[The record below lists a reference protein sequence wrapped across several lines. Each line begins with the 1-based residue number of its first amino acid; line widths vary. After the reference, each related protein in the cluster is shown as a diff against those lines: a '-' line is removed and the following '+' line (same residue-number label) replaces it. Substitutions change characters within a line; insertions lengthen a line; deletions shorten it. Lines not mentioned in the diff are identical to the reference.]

1 MSGTAMSEDDVVA
14 WFAGDFAEAKPLTAG
29 PHVLA
34 SLPATGDIAVA
45 RGLLTGR
52 DVDKA
57 LQDMIRLKQR
67 FGGSIDPKSLND
79 SDLEE
84 YLAAIKNKPE
94 LGVTTVATVALRKSQ
109 WTPKPGDNK
118 NVPDKFIKYLDILSK
133 APCME
138 VVDVSDQSV
147 SYREQNYSELI
158 KKAADLLKQGIE
170 GDVDVTRIVD
180 SLTSLAQ
187 GLTTSVK
194 KTDSICV
201 LSQNAIPLEP
211 ARPGYLVYLTQ
222 ATMKL
227 SKDGKAEVYESTLT
241 VYWMKLRFSTEMWT
255 SGFYRVIGKQAYE
268 DAHDW
273 FEAIDTP
280 IPAGAPRLCF

>member
-1 MSGTAMSEDDVVA
+1 MNEDEVVA
-14 WFAGDFAEAKPLTAG
+14 WFGADVKTLSAG
-29 PHVLA
+29 PSLVA
-34 SLPATGDIAVA
+34 KLPATGDLAVA
-45 RGLLTGR
+45 RGLLTGGNVENALR
-52 DVDKA
+52 DMV
-57 LQDMIRLKQR
+57 RLKQR
-67 FGGSIDPKSLND
+67 FGGRIDPKSMND

-94 LGVTTVATVALRKSQ
+94 LGVTTVATVALRKSG
-109 WTPKPGDNK
+109 WTPTPGDNR

-138 VVDVSDQSV
+138 VIDVSDQSV
-147 SYREQNYSELI
+147 SYRERNYNDLI

-170 GDVDVTRIVD
+170 GEVDVNRIVD

-273 FEAIDTP
+273 FQAIDTP
-280 IPAGAPRLCF
+280 IPAGAPTLCFEV

>member
-1 MSGTAMSEDDVVA
+1 MPGTIMNEDAVVA
-14 WFAGDFAEAKPLTAG
+14 WFRGDVRTLTAG
-29 PHVLA
+29 PSLVA
-34 SLPATGDIAVA
+34 NLPATGDLAVA
-45 RGLLTGR
+45 RGLLTGSN
-52 DVDKA
+52 VEKA
-57 LQDMIRLKQR
+57 LEDMTRLKQR
-67 FGGSIDPKSLND
+67 FGGRIDPKSMND

-84 YLAAIKNKPE
+84 YLAAIRNKPE
-94 LGVTTVATVALRKSQ
+94 LGVTTVATVSLKKSG
-109 WTPKPGDNK
+109 WTPDPGKNQ

-138 VVDVSDQSV
+138 VIDVSDQSV
-147 SYREQNYSELI
+147 SYRERNYNDLI
-158 KKAADLLKQGIE
+158 RKAAELLKQGIE
-170 GDVDVTRIVD
+170 GGVDIKKIVD
-180 SLTSLAQ
+180 SLTHLAE
-187 GLTTSVK
+187 GLSTSVK

-201 LSQNAIPLEP
+201 LAQNAIPLEP

-227 SKDGKAEVYESTLT
+227 SKDGKADVYESTLT
-241 VYWMKLRFSTEMWT
+241 VYWMKLRFSSEMWT

-280 IPAGAPRLCF
+280 IPMGAPKLCFEV